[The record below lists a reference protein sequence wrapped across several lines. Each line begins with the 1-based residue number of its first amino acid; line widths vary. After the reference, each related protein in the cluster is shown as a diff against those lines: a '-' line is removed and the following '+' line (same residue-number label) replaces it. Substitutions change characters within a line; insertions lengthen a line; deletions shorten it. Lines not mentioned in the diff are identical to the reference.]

1 MYVSV
6 LIDIASKKLNKTY
19 DYKVPSYIK
28 NIDLGM
34 RVVVDF
40 NNRKQLAYVVR
51 KINTSKEATKA
62 VLYVV
67 DKKPILTKSQL
78 EIVDF
83 IKEKAHTNYKVA
95 FDTVI
100 ASSLKTTKITAYKV
114 IKEELIPAELKPLI
128 KDGFIL
134 EKDIKLSH
142 NKAINQLIYD
152 GVIVLDETITNVMNP
167 LYTKELFL
175 KPFNQ
180 KLTEKQEK
188 IIKRI
193 NKPVLIDILLEEGYS
208 KDIINRLISYGV
220 IDYKEV
226 LSLKKYTQEYKENIE
241 LPPLRDEQI
250 NAINEIKDNYK
261 RYLLFGSPGSG
272 KTEVYLNL
280 IKKVLD
286 SNKQALVLVPEI
298 SLIPLT
304 AARLFNRFNCEIV
317 VFHSGLTK
325 REKYDTYLKV
335 LTKKAK
341 IILGVRSAV
350 FLPFDKLGIIVI
362 DEAHDLSYIQ
372 KTYPFYDAKEITE
385 LLGKFYNAPIL
396 YLSATPSVNMMY
408 ESEMGMIKRLE
419 LNYHASNPK
428 TLIIDM
434 KEELIKGNISIF
446 SSKFKEALTN
456 TISLG
461 KQAIILVNRRGY
473 APFMLCR
480 TCGDV
485 RKCPN
490 CEISLVYHKNKNA
503 LKCHYCGY
511 EEAHI
516 GACKVCKSDKVKP
529 VGFGVELVK
538 EALEKEFK
546 GITILRL
553 DQDVLKSN
561 THDEILTEFKKGKI
575 NVLLGTQ
582 MVSKG
587 HHFTNVNLVLVMLA
601 DQMLKLN
608 SYLAN
613 EKTYNLITQHIG
625 RIRKSGGLAIIQAYD
640 TNHFVLDSI
649 KNNSYMEY
657 YNKELNYRKL
667 GKYLPYYNVI
677 KLTLKGE
684 DELKVINELNKI
696 KKRILAKNSHF
707 IILGPIDDF
716 ILYKNNLYNYSITIK
731 TPRHIKI
738 NSLLEYLD
746 KKYYNSY
753 YLNIDYYPDLL
764 WGINYENYLYGDNWF
779 FCHNLKKT

>member
-6 LIDIASKKLNKTY
+6 LLDIASKKLNKTFA
-19 DYKVPSYIK
+19 YKVPSYIK

-40 NNRKQLAYVVR
+40 NNRRQLAYVVG
-51 KINTSKEATKA
+51 KMSASKEATKE

-78 EIVDF
+78 EIVNF

-100 ASSLKTTKITAYKV
+100 ASALKTTKIKAYKV
-114 IKEELIPAELKPLI
+114 LKEELIPKELQPLI
-128 KDGFIL
+128 KNGFIL
-134 EKDIKLSH
+134 EKDIKKTR
-142 NKAINQLIYD
+142 NKTINQLIYD
-152 GVIVLDETITNVMNP
+152 GVISLGETITRKMNP
-167 LYTKELFL
+167 LYTKELFV
-175 KPFNQ
+175 KPFNR
-180 KLTEKQEK
+180 KLTSRQEE
-188 IIKRI
+188 IVRRI
-193 NKPVLIDILLEEGYS
+193 NKPVLIDSLLEEGYS
-208 KDIINRLISYGV
+208 KDIIERLISYDVVG
-220 IDYKEV
+220 YKEV
-226 LSLKKYTQEYKENIE
+226 LSLREYIQEYKENVE
-241 LPPLRDEQI
+241 LPTLRLEQI
-250 NAINEIKDNYK
+250 NAINEVKDNYK
-261 RYLLFGSPGSG
+261 RYLLFGPPGSG

-304 AARLFNRFNCEIV
+304 ASRLFNRFKEEIA
-317 VFHSGLTK
+317 VFHSGLTP
-325 REKYDTYLKV
+325 REKYDTYIKV
-335 LTKKAK
+335 KEKKAK
-341 IILGVRSAV
+341 IILGVRSAT
-350 FLPFDKLGIIVI
+350 FLPFDKLGIII
-362 DEAHDLSYIQ
+362 MDEAHDLSYIQ
-372 KTYPFYDAKEITE
+372 KTHPFYDAKEICE
-385 LLGKFYNAPIL
+385 LLGKYYHAPVL
-396 YLSATPSVNMMY
+396 YLSATPSVDMMY
-408 ESEMGMIKRLE
+408 ESEMGMIKKLE
-419 LNYHASNPK
+419 LKHHTSNTK

-434 KEELIKGNISIF
+434 KEELIKGNITIF
-446 SSKFKEALTN
+446 SSKFKEALTK
-456 TISLG
+456 TINSG

-480 TCGDV
+480 NCGDV

-490 CEISLVYHKNKNA
+490 CEVSLVYHKNKNV
-503 LKCHYCGY
+503 LKCHHCGY

-516 GACKVCKSDKVKP
+516 NLCRVCKSEKIKQ
-529 VGFGVELVK
+529 VGFGVELVC
-538 EALEKEFK
+538 EELEKEFK
-546 GITILRL
+546 DIKVLRL
-553 DQDVLKSN
+553 DQDILESN
-561 THDEILTEFKKGKI
+561 THDAILTAFKNGEA

-587 HHFTNVNLVLVMLA
+587 HHFTNVNLVMVMLA

-613 EKTYNLITQHIG
+613 EKTYNLITQHVG
-625 RIRKSGGLAIIQAYD
+625 RIRESGGLAIIQAYD

-667 GKYLPYYNVI
+667 GKYLPYYNVV

-684 DELKVINELNKI
+684 DELKVIKELNKI
-696 KKRILAKNSHF
+696 KNRILAKNSQF

-716 ILYKNNLYNYSITIK
+716 ILYKDKLYNYSITIK

-764 WGINYENYLYGDNWF
+764 
-779 FCHNLKKT
+779 

>member
-6 LIDIASKKLNKTY
+6 LLDIASKKLNKTY

-28 NIDLGM
+28 NIELGM

-51 KINTSKEATKA
+51 KMSVSKEATKA

-100 ASSLKTTKITAYKV
+100 AYPLKTTKMISYKV
-114 IKEELIPAELKPLI
+114 IKEELIPKELKPLI

-142 NKAINQLIYD
+142 NKEINQLIYD
-152 GVIVLDETITNVMNP
+152 GIITLDETITRVMNP

-175 KPFNQ
+175 KPFNK
-180 KLTEKQEK
+180 KLTEKQEL
-188 IIKRI
+188 IVKRI
-193 NKPVLIDILLEEGYS
+193 NKPVLIDTLLEEGYS
-208 KDIINRLISYGV
+208 KDIINRLIGYDV
-220 IDYKEV
+220 IGYKEV
-226 LSLKKYTQEYKENIE
+226 LSLREYSQEYKEDIE
-241 LPPLRDEQI
+241 LPTLRDEQVAAI
-250 NAINEIKDNYK
+250 NAVKDNYK
-261 RYLLFGSPGSG
+261 RYLLFGPPGSG

-286 SNKQALVLVPEI
+286 SDKQALVLVPEI

-304 AARLFNRFNCEIV
+304 ASRLLNRFNIEIA
-317 VFHSGLTK
+317 VFHSGLTP

-335 LTKKAK
+335 KEKKAK
-341 IILGVRSAV
+341 IILGVRSAL
-350 FLPFDKLGIIVI
+350 FLPFDKLGIII
-362 DEAHDLSYIQ
+362 MDEAQDLSYIQ
-372 KTYPFYDAKEITE
+372 KTHPYYDAKEISE
-385 LLGKFYNAPIL
+385 LLGKFYNAPVL
-396 YLSATPSVNMMY
+396 YLSATPSINMMY

-419 LNYHASNPK
+419 LRHHISKPK

-434 KEELIKGNISIF
+434 KEQLIKGNITIF
-446 SSKFKEALTN
+446 SDVFKKALTN
-456 TISLG
+456 TINSG

-480 TCGDV
+480 NCGDV

-490 CEISLVYHKNKNA
+490 CEVSLVYHKSKNT
-503 LKCHYCGY
+503 LKCHHCGY
-511 EEAHI
+511 EELHLNL
-516 GACKVCKSDKVKP
+516 CKVCKSDKIKA

-546 GITILRL
+546 KVKILRL
-553 DQDVLKSN
+553 DQDALSDN
-561 THDEILTEFKKGKI
+561 NHDEILTAFKQGKAD
-575 NVLLGTQ
+575 VLLGTQ

-587 HHFTNVNLVLVMLA
+587 HHFPNVNLVMVMLA

-613 EKTYNLITQHIG
+613 EKTYNLITQTIG
-625 RIRKSGGLAIIQAYD
+625 RIRKSGGLAVIQAYD
-640 TNHFVLDSI
+640 TNHFVLKSI

-657 YNKELNYRKL
+657 YNKELDYRKL
-667 GKYLPYYNVI
+667 GRYLPYYNVI
-677 KLTLKGE
+677 KLTLKGK
-684 DELKVINELNKI
+684 DELEVINELNKI
-696 KKRILAKNSHF
+696 KNRILAKNSHF

-716 ILYKNNLYNYSITIK
+716 IVYKDNLYNYSITIK

-746 KKYYNSY
+746 KKYYNFY
-753 YLNIDYYPDLL
+753 YLVIDYYPDLL
-764 WGINYENYLYGDNWF
+764 
-779 FCHNLKKT
+779 

>member
-6 LIDIASKKLNKTY
+6 LIGIASKKLNKTY

-40 NNRKQLAYVVR
+40 NNRKQLAYVVG
-51 KINTSKEATKA
+51 KMNASKEATKE

-78 EIVDF
+78 EIVEF

-100 ASSLKTTKITAYKV
+100 ASSLKTTKKTAYKV
-114 IKEELIPAELKPLI
+114 LKKELIPNEVKPLI

-134 EKDIKLSH
+134 EKDIKKSH
-142 NKAINQLIYD
+142 NKVINQLIYD
-152 GVIVLDETITNVMNP
+152 GVIVLDETIIRKMNP
-167 LYTKELFL
+167 LYTKELFI
-175 KPFNQ
+175 KPFN
-180 KLTEKQEK
+180 KRLTHKQEE
-188 IIKRI
+188 IVKRI
-193 NKPVLIDILLEEGYS
+193 NKPILIDTLLEEGYS
-208 KDIINRLISYGV
+208 KNIINRLISYGV
-220 IDYKEV
+220 IGYKEV
-226 LSLKKYTQEYKENIE
+226 LSLREYSQEYQESVE
-241 LPPLRDEQI
+241 LPILRAEQI
-250 NAINEIKDNYK
+250 EAINAVKDNYK
-261 RYLLFGSPGSG
+261 RYLLFGPPGSG

-280 IKKVLD
+280 IKRVLD
-286 SNKQALVLVPEI
+286 NNKQALVLVPEI

-304 AARLFNRFNCEIV
+304 ASRLFNRFNTEIA
-317 VFHSGLTK
+317 VFHSGLTS
-325 REKYDTYLKV
+325 REKYDTYIKV
-335 LTKKAK
+335 KEKKVK
-341 IILGVRSAV
+341 IILGVRSAL
-350 FLPFDKLGIIVI
+350 FLPFDKLGIII
-362 DEAHDLSYIQ
+362 MDEAHDLSYIQ
-372 KTYPFYDAKEITE
+372 KTHPFYDAKEIAKI
-385 LLGKFYNAPIL
+385 LGKHYNAPLL
-396 YLSATPSVNMMY
+396 YLSATPSVDMMY
-408 ESEMGMIKRLE
+408 ESEMGMIKKLE
-419 LNYHASNPK
+419 LKHHTSNPK

-434 KEELIKGNISIF
+434 KEELIKGNMTIF
-446 SSKFKEALTN
+446 SNKFRESLTK
-456 TISLG
+456 TINLG

-480 TCGDV
+480 NCGNV

-490 CEISLVYHKNKNA
+490 CEVSLVYHKSKNV

-511 EEAHI
+511 EEVHI
-516 GACKVCKSDKVKP
+516 NVCRVCKSDKIKS

-538 EALEKEFK
+538 EELEKEFK
-546 GITILRL
+546 DIKVLRL
-553 DQDVLKSN
+553 DQDALEKN
-561 THDEILTEFKKGKI
+561 THDEVLTAFKNGEAD
-575 NVLLGTQ
+575 VLLGTQ

-613 EKTYNLITQHIG
+613 EKIYNLITQHVG

-640 TNHFVLDSI
+640 TNHFVLESI
-649 KNNSYMEY
+649 KNNSYIEY

-684 DELKVINELNKI
+684 DELRVVRELNKI
-696 KKRILAKNSHF
+696 KNRILAKNSHF

-716 ILYKNNLYNYSITIK
+716 IVYKDGLYNYSITIK

-764 WGINYENYLYGDNWF
+764 WGINYENYFYGNNWF
-779 FCHNLKKT
+779 